1 MATSKNKNAGFMRVS
16 GFSLNAAFAAK
27 IPQTVDNTKEVQV
40 AIFWRPLKLFFAKK
54 AKKPGIRTKG

>member
-1 MATSKNKNAGFMRVS
+1 MRVS
-16 GFSLNAAFAAK
+16 GFSLNAVFAAK